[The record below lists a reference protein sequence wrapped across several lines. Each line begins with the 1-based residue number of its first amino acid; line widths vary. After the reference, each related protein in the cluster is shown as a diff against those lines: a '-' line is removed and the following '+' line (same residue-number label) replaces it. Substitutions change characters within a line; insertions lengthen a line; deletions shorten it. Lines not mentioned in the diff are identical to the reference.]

1 MCPYHHAVWATK
13 ADVRAA
19 AIEYIDAANEAAV
32 KNGWPIRPEG
42 L

>member
-1 MCPYHHAVWATK
+1 
-13 ADVRAA
+13 VRAA
-19 AIEYIDAANEAAV
+19 AIEYINAANAAAV